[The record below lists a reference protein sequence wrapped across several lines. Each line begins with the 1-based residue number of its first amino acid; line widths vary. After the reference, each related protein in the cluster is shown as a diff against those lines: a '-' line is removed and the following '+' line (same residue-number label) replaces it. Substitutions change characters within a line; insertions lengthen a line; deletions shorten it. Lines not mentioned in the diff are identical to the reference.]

1 MFQINSTRILE
12 AIPRQMKSNGQL
24 LSTVQLQRQKCPQ
37 RVLFHLVY
45 VLHFHLLVTTLE
57 QTTGLG
63 VEVLVPIQKNSQI
76 SNSPEYHPSLRMFP
90 GSYRST
96 AQFMAA

>member
-1 MFQINSTRILE
+1 MENILGGS
-12 AIPRQMKSNGQL
+12 RQMKSNGQL
-24 LSTVQLQRQKCPQ
+24 LSTVQLQRQFPLQ
-37 RVLFHLVY
+37 RVSIPLNTLSI
-45 VLHFHLLVTTLE
+45 LRLLVTTTLE
-57 QTTGLG
+57 HATGLG

-76 SNSPEYHPSLRMFP
+76 SISSKYYPSSLRMFP